1 MSDCFDIAKSQ
12 LIGKDPDAGKDQRQ
26 REKGVTEDEMVGL
39 HHQLSGREIEQT
51 SGNSGGHRSLAC
63 CSPWISTGGS
73 YFWEPC
79 FTLSILFMRLSTS
92 PSQEMY
98 FSSLCNLCV
107 LQGISD
113 MKEMWIRVNDITKLS
128 QIKVIKNKLHEFHFW
143 VYIYEKKTKATNWKR
158 YTHPNGTAA
167 FLQ

>member
-12 LIGKDPDAGKDQRQ
+12 LIGKDPGAGKDQRQ
-26 REKGVTEDEMVGL
+26 REKGVTEVEMVGL
-39 HHQLSGREIEQT
+39 HHRLNGREFEQT
-51 SGNSGGHRSLAC
+51 SGNSGGQRSLAC

-73 YFWEPC
+73 YFWELC
-79 FTLSILFMRLSTS
+79 FTLSIFFTRLSTS

-113 MKEMWIRVNDITKLS
+113 MKEMWIRVKDTTKLS
-128 QIKVIKNKLHEFHFW
+128 QIKVIKSKLNEFHFW
-143 VYIYEKKTKATNWKR
+143 VYIWEKNQSHLLEKIHT
-158 YTHPNGTAA
+158 P
-167 FLQ
+167 